1 MLCKSIFYFLNDE
14 LWNEKETMPYVIRI
28 IFIDNMTV
36 SPQED
41 ESVEHSPTQTVISWT
56 GSLDSGYGGNCYA
69 AYPPV
74 GLGPWVD

>member
-1 MLCKSIFYFLNDE
+1 MLCKSIFYFWLMNIGMKKK
-14 LWNEKETMPYVIRI
+14 LCHMLFRM
-28 IFIDNMTV
+28 IFLDNLTD

-41 ESVEHSPTQTVISWT
+41 ESVQHSPTQTVISWT